1 MVNFMTKF
9 ANNMPMSLSFLLLA
23 SILLHKFTIFQLQD
37 LYLRRDMTLSKQGFS
52 QAIRQNIILIL
63 FFFIKLENL

>member
-37 LYLRRDMTLSKQGFS
+37 LYLRRDMTLSKQVRLQS
-52 QAIRQNIILIL
+52 SYQSKYNLEII
-63 FFFIKLENL
+63 FFY